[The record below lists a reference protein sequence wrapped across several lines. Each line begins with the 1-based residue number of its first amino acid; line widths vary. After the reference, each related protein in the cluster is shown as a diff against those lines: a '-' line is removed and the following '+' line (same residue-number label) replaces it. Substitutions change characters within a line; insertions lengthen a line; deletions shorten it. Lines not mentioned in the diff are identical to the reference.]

1 MKRIF
6 LLMVLA
12 GMICFV
18 VGESLGQTTRTTGST
33 STRTSSTTSS
43 GSTTGTSSRR
53 LGGTTTGTTTG
64 TGQLDRQGEIA
75 SFLSAIIGGMMR
87 HPDPIIRKQA
97 IQSVIQSAGGTTTSG
112 SSTTNTSGIRGLI
125 SSNTTGTGSSSSTT
139 GSVGVVTFVPD
150 LYMLLADPDPEVRDI
165 ASVGLDVLFGT
176 DMTLMRMMNDEDPII
191 RKYATKTFA
200 SRNLRGNREGT
211 TGSNTNEEVN
221 TYELL
226 ALRTLLVRLKYEK
239 DLTVRKTIIDALE
252 WYVSSGGTE
261 RDTGSRDLLTG
272 RIFGVDAGILKFLED
287 ENPEVRKNAIR
298 VVSSSD
304 YNPQT
309 LELFFEMFRKEKDPD
324 VKKALQEAIDTYAAK
339 ARAQGQAG
347 TAGQPAAAPAPMQP
361 FPGQF

>member
-1 MKRIF
+1 MKRLF
-6 LLMVLA
+6 LCLA
-12 GMICFV
+12 VIIISAAV
-18 VGESLGQTTRTTGST
+18 VSQSLAQTTRSTGTTST
-33 STRTSSTTSS
+33 STRTSTRTGTGTS
-43 GSTTGTSSRR
+43 GTRIGGRGTTGTS
-53 LGGTTTGTTTG
+53 GT
-64 TGQLDRQGEIA
+64 QYDRQSDIA

-97 IQSVIQSAGGTTTSG
+97 VQSVIQGAGGTTTSG
-112 SSTTNTSGIRGLI
+112 SSSTNTQGVRGLL
-125 SSNTTGTGSSSSTT
+125 STNTTTGSPSSSTNT

-211 TGSNTNEEVN
+211 TGSTTNEEAN

-252 WYVSSGGTE
+252 WYVSSGGTD
-261 RDTGSRDLLTG
+261 RDGGGRELLTG
-272 RIFGVDAGILKFLED
+272 RIFGIDAGLLKYLED

-309 LELFFEMFRKEKDPD
+309 LELFFEMFRKEKDPE
-324 VKKALQEAIDTYAAK
+324 VKKA
-339 ARAQGQAG
+339 
-347 TAGQPAAAPAPMQP
+347 
-361 FPGQF
+361 

>member
-1 MKRIF
+1 MKRISLF
-6 LLMVLA
+6 IALA
-12 GMICFV
+12 GMICLA
-18 VGESLGQTTRTTGST
+18 VGESLAQTTRTTGST
-33 STRTSSTTSS
+33 STRTSSTTGTRS
-43 GSTTGTSSRR
+43 TGTRST
-53 LGGTTTGTTTG
+53 GTGRTTTTG

-97 IQSVIQSAGGTTTSG
+97 VQSVIQGAGGTTTSG
-112 SSTTNTSGIRGLI
+112 SSSTNTSGIRGLL
-125 SSNTTGTGSSSSTT
+125 STSTTGTGSRSDTA
-139 GSVGVVTFVPD
+139 GGVGVVTFVPD

-211 TGSNTNEEVN
+211 TGSSTNEEVN

-261 RDTGSRDLLTG
+261 RDTGGRDLLTG
-272 RIFGVDAGILKFLED
+272 RIFGVDAGILKYLED

-324 VKKALQEAIDTYAAK
+324 VKKSLQEAIDIYAAK
-339 ARAQGQAG
+339 ARTRGQAA
-347 TAGQPAAAPAPMQP
+347 TAGEPAAAPAPMQP
-361 FPGQF
+361 FP